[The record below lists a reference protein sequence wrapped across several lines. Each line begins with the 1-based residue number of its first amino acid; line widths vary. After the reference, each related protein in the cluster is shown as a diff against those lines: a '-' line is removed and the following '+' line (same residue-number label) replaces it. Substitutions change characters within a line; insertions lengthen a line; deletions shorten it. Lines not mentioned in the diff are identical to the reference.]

1 VILPI
6 TLTGRL
12 GLPGGGVPNFALDSA
27 GNVIGAEFWPSGSD
41 ASGTDPATGEPM
53 TAESSS
59 SSPFTND
66 ASVWTGE
73 TPGAPSILDI
83 GSNVLNVGSRRN
95 TRGTQW
101 DRIGSQRSESQF
113 DRWRRAGRPTACS
126 MQGIGDYTL
135 SNGLPCDPT
144 VYGTVLCQ
152 DSTQRI
158 INAIAAGAA
167 VAAGTQIQPA
177 YGTPGYVGTLPQV
190 AVAGSASPG
199 AWIVGIAAVAAV
211 IYLVKNR

>member
-6 TLTGRL
+6 VLTGRL
-12 GLPGGGVPNFALDSA
+12 GLPGGGVPNFALDPQ
-27 GNVIGAEFWPSGSD
+27 GNVIGAEFWPSGAD
-41 ASGTDPATGEPM
+41 ASGVDPATGEPM
-53 TAESSS
+53 TADSAS

-66 ASVWTGE
+66 AALWTGE
-73 TPGAPSILDI
+73 TSGK
-83 GSNVLNVGSRRN
+83 
-95 TRGTQW
+95 W

-126 MQGIGDYTL
+126 KGIGDYTL
-135 SNGLPCDPT
+135 TNGMPCDPT
-144 VYGTVLCQ
+144 VYGAVLCQ
-152 DSTQRI
+152 DTTQRI
-158 INAIAAGAA
+158 LNAIAAGAS

>member
-6 TLTGRL
+6 VLTGRL
-12 GLPGGGVPNFALDSA
+12 GLPGGGVPNFALDPQ
-27 GNVIGAEFWPSGSD
+27 GNVIGAEFWPSGAD
-41 ASGTDPATGEPM
+41 ASGVDPATGEPM
-53 TAESSS
+53 TADSA

-66 ASVWTGE
+66 AALWTGE
-73 TPGAPSILDI
+73 TSGNPSNLEIGSAILD
-83 GSNVLNVGSRRN
+83 VGSRRH

-126 MQGIGDYTL
+126 KGIGDYTL
-135 SNGLPCDPT
+135 TNGMPCDPT
-144 VYGTVLCQ
+144 VYGAVLCQ
-152 DSTQRI
+152 DTTQRI
-158 INAIAAGAA
+158 LNAIAAGAS